1 MSKLEKIINSKNNS
15 FSLSNLKFKQAANI
29 NSKSTSNKSN
39 KNYKIKYSSKKKDKN
54 NSIKLSKIIIDF
66 FLNLNEMDNSI
77 ENIRVKLYSSSN
89 FITQNL
95 FDYLDRNSKKFLA
108 LDDFKFFLRD
118 NQISFSE
125 KNLRKLIHN
134 FDKNNDFSINYD
146 EFLGIIYPKKNKLV
160 PNPHSEEEGL
170 EIEAKKLFCE
180 LICAE
185 LNFVEKCFEL
195 AENVRNK
202 KEFTAYEAF
211 KEIVGDEKYININN
225 LKNFFKNKEVK
236 LNDDEMNQ
244 LMFRIDKDNDGSI
257 SYEDFK
263 DIFSPLSCNIDLI
276 SDNNTINYN
285 KDNFYQYD
293 NGDENDDI
301 KLDLKNVNNIN
312 DKSNTKKNN
321 KYDISLKKEKNVDL
335 NDDKENDKNI
345 MNINKAEERYNF
357 DVETN
362 LENNKSPNE
371 QNNIISNTE
380 LENITPNSINKYK
393 ENIKSTN
400 TEIDNNKK
408 EYDRNSYLPKN
419 KTINNYNY
427 YSRSLSNNNLLE
439 HTKSILGIGHNN
451 IMNKLKVT
459 NYSRVNINQKK
470 NKTKI
475 IEIEY
480 ENDCN
485 MKTPKRNDETKNIY
499 QNEKINDN
507 NSEIISGSLLNF
519 DYSRYTNKDRHNGSY
534 YFKQRNKSE
543 INESNNNNT
552 NNISHISDEENN
564 NENIKNKDKDII
576 LRNNNNNI
584 QIKNTNKKNS
594 FSSLEYNY
602 NNLFSFKDEINI
614 KEKNRDKSYNKKIK
628 KSNFES
634 SNHTFN
640 EENINKKNILNFN
653 YAKENKTDILNNSSS
668 FNDTNYKTENKNV
681 QKYLDSLENINQE
694 NMDEPSMKMKQ
705 NMKQYHYNIKLT
717 RNLTRNNIQSQINYK
732 TNPKNNNNYILR
744 NSKNINNYNYN
755 NNRDCQN
762 KSCAIPTFKAETD
775 LSNSEFENMDMNL
788 KMNIYNNNNK
798 PQNIYNSCE
807 SNKFNCKYKK
817 SKDIDINDYEQN
829 RNDNDI
835 FIYNN
840 LNNNM
845 NNNNGRKNTKNRK
858 SSSLPKNYFTY
869 KNNTNLNIDYTKD
882 FDLNK
887 NNNNNN
893 PNILQRNNDI
903 NKMMNFYH
911 TNRIGY
917 KNVYRNPPRN
927 NNNYPNMNRS
937 YYFLESSSKNNNF
950 KIDQLDNKIPI
961 PKNNINNNKK
971 KINMNNYNI
980 NKAKNKNN
988 NIINSNKFGSLYN
1001 LFLDFIKQDN
1011 AIESMRQILSSREDS
1026 NLMDLFSLFDHKGNK
1041 LIYASDFIKSLKE
1054 FGLFINME
1062 DIKYIYRKFNKKIN
1076 ESFDFDEFCE
1086 IILPKKY
1093 SNEKIMSCGNWTNF
1107 SKNKNYYRGISIE
1120 TKKMLGALFKN
1131 IIDGEKSNE
1140 KFRRIL
1146 AENNE
1151 MSGIDLFNRIKKN
1164 YSIGIYKEDIANFM
1178 KKNKYKL
1185 NNNEIE
1191 LLMDRFDKNK
1201 NGMIDY
1207 KEFILEIS
1215 PMNK

>member
-1 MSKLEKIINSKNNS
+1 MSKHEKIINSKNNS
-15 FSLSNLKFKQAANI
+15 FVLSNLKIKQANL

-39 KNYKIKYSSKKKDKN
+39 KNFKIKYSSKTKDKN
-54 NSIKLSKIIIDF
+54 NPIKLSKIIIDF

-77 ENIRVKLYSSSN
+77 ENIRVKLYSLSN
-89 FITQNL
+89 FIAQNL

-108 LDDFKFFLRD
+108 LNDFKFFLRD

-146 EFLGIIYPKKNKLV
+146 EFLGIIYPKKNKPV
-160 PNPHSEEEGL
+160 PNAHSEEEGL
-170 EIEAKKLFCE
+170 EIGAKKLFCE
-180 LICAE
+180 LLCAE

-225 LKNFFKNKEVK
+225 LKSFFDNKEVK

-244 LMFRIDKDNDGSI
+244 LLFRIDKDNDGLI

-276 SDNNTINYN
+276 SDITKRNYN
-285 KDNFYQYD
+285 NDNFYQYD
-293 NGDENDDI
+293 NDDENDNVQ
-301 KLDLKNVNNIN
+301 LDTKNINNIIN
-312 DKSNTKKNN
+312 DKGNNN
-321 KYDISLKKEKNVDL
+321 KNSKYNISIKNEKNIDM
-335 NDDKENDKNI
+335 NDNKENDKNKI
-345 MNINKAEERYNF
+345 NINKAEERYNF

-362 LENNKSPNE
+362 LENNKSTKE

-380 LENITPNSINKYK
+380 IENITPNSINIYK
-393 ENIKSTN
+393 ENIKNTN
-400 TEIDNNKK
+400 TEIENNKK
-408 EYDRNSYLPKN
+408 EYDRNSYVPKN
-419 KTINNYNY
+419 KGINNYNY

-459 NYSRVNINQKK
+459 SNLNYTRVNINQKK
-470 NKTKI
+470 NKKKI
-475 IEIEY
+475 IEVEY
-480 ENDCN
+480 ENDFN
-485 MKTPKRNDETKNIY
+485 MKTPIRNDETKNIY

-507 NSEIISGSLLNF
+507 NSEIISNSLLNF
-519 DYSRYTNKDRHNGSY
+519 DYSRSTNKDRHNGSY

-543 INESNNNNT
+543 IIESNNNST

-564 NENIKNKDKDII
+564 NENNKNKNKDII
-576 LRNNNNNI
+576 MRNNNN

-594 FSSLEYNY
+594 FSLENNY
-602 NNLFSFKDEINI
+602 NNLFSFKDETYF
-614 KEKNRDKSYNKKIK
+614 KEKNRDKSFNKKIS
-628 KSNFES
+628 KSNFEI
-634 SNHTFN
+634 SNHTFD
-640 EENINKKNILNFN
+640 EDNINQKNILNFN
-653 YAKENKTDILNNSSS
+653 YIKENKTDIINNSPSV
-668 FNDTNYKTENKNV
+668 NDTNYKTENKNV

-694 NMDEPSMKMKQ
+694 NIEEPSMKIKQ
-705 NMKQYHYNIKLT
+705 NMKQYHYNTKLT
-717 RNLTRNNIQSQINYK
+717 RNSTRNNIQSQINNK
-732 TNPKNNNNYILR
+732 SQSKNNNYIL
-744 NSKNINNYNYN
+744 KDPKIINDYNYN
-755 NNRDCQN
+755 NNRESQN
-762 KSCAIPTFKAETD
+762 KSCLMPTFKAETD
-775 LSNSEFENMDMNL
+775 LFNNEFNNMDMNMN
-788 KMNIYNNNNK
+788 MNIYNNN
-798 PQNIYNSCE
+798 PQNIFNSCE
-807 SNKFNCKYKK
+807 SNKCNCKCKK
-817 SKDIDINDYEQN
+817 SKNIDINDYDQ
-829 RNDNDI
+829 RKNDNYNDI
-835 FIYNN
+835 FSYNN

-845 NNNNGRKNTKNRK
+845 NNINNGRKNIKNRK
-858 SSSLPKNYFTY
+858 SSSLPKDYFTY
-869 KNNTNLNIDYTKD
+869 RNNNLNLDYSKE
-882 FDLNK
+882 FNQ
-887 NNNNNN
+887 NNNDS
-893 PNILQRNNDI
+893 NILQRNNNI
-903 NKMMNFYH
+903 NKINLYH
-911 TNRIGY
+911 TNRIAY
-917 KNVYRNPPRN
+917 RNTYRNPQRN
-927 NNNYPNMNRS
+927 NNNPNMNKS

-950 KIDQLDNKIPI
+950 QIDQLNNKIPI

-971 KINMNNYNI
+971 KVNMNNYNI
-980 NKAKNKNN
+980 NKSKNKNN
-988 NIINSNKFGSLYN
+988 NITNSNKYSSLYN

-1011 AIESMRQILSSREDS
+1011 AIESMRQILSGRDDS

-1062 DIKYIYRKFNKKIN
+1062 DIKFIYRKFNKKIN

-1093 SNEKIMSCGNWTNF
+1093 SNEKIMSSGNWTNL
-1107 SKNKNYYRGISIE
+1107 SKSKNYYRGISIE

-1131 IIDGEKSNE
+1131 IIEGEKSNE
-1140 KFRRIL
+1140 KFRKIL
-1146 AENNE
+1146 AENIE
-1151 MSGIDLFNRIKKN
+1151 FSGIDLFNKIKKN
-1164 YSIGIYKEDIANFM
+1164 YSVGIYKEDIGNFM

-1207 KEFILEIS
+1207 KEFIMEIS